1 MHRERAAPTFT
12 VASRAKGK
20 RHTWF
25 GQFSPH
31 GAGVSVGHDHMSAA
45 LGMGVHQRT
54 LYRRL
59 AHLRG
64 GVPLSTNWLE
74 NAAIAVGSS
83 TKSSEPSV

>member
-1 MHRERAAPTFT
+1 VHRERAAPTFT

-31 GAGVSVGHDHMSAA
+31 GACVSVGQIKCPP

-83 TKSSEPSV
+83 RKSSEPSV